1 MNIELEPRP
10 ASRAGTTPEAHN
22 VTAESELLQADTDDG
37 HDQTGIMSSQAP
49 GSTAQSAHS
58 SPNENCAP
66 ERLGQEEAS
75 QSHTSQEGVDGNV
88 HPIDL
93 NDQILLSRIRDLLI
107 ARLRRASLDRARQVA
122 GSTISIESRWMRDT
136 FDADSSETPDPRWW
150 SDDYIG
156 GAWPAS
162 RDVPGL
168 VQYIIKSGDQTQAH
182 WSSRWWTSMR
192 EQNTPYDA
200 FESAWRDWCCA
211 ARKEMCGTAE
221 NSSSYW
227 KTGFRGKIVYC
238 ALNEFQKGA
247 QGFPIPL
254 LACALSFE
262 EPFRLSSS
270 EMADLDVGISTSFL
284 STDFQGGYSV
294 RTNHVLHN
302 AIHWQIRYFN
312 PIHQIRN
319 NGIRSLFSKRQ
330 TVTLQHG
337 SGKTIL
343 QEKRVVVS
351 FRVLREAPE
360 LFSILVL
367 KNEDISPDTHDPDQQ
382 FDFEGF
388 WTGYGGIR
396 PSDINPLTYYLLE
409 ICRVF
414 KMCMD
419 AWEETLSTIDKL
431 VLLEDL
437 DNLERVEEL
446 MFDNSFKRSKDYFVA
461 LQILRII
468 DEWLD
473 EVQSTVEDMSK
484 DDLLL
489 KASMWGTDYESH
501 ESFEVA
507 VRYVNEH
514 ATTTKSRV
522 QKKREE
528 INSLRDGLFNATSLR
543 ESTKAMAL
551 NQAIYVF
558 TVITVLFT
566 PVSFLATFWALP
578 FLNNPTEG
586 SGTIPEPPAFRNS
599 FIIMPILTY
608 ALVIGVAWVV
618 GKRNSDNAVLSM
630 LRKLWQSTGRLL
642 SSGWNLRRKKA
653 KKRDGR
659 SPSP

>member
-1 MNIELEPRP
+1 MPNESQDHQSIKEDTMNIELEPRP

-107 ARLRRASLDRARQVA
+107 TRLRRASLDRAREVA

-227 KTGFRGKIVYC
+227 KTGFRGKIVDD
-238 ALNEFQKGA
+238 AA
-247 QGFPIPL
+247 
-254 LACALSFE
+254 
-262 EPFRLSSS
+262 R
-270 EMADLDVGISTSFL
+270 
-284 STDFQGGYSV
+284 V
-294 RTNHVLHN
+294 RDNHP
-302 AIHWQIRYFN
+302 A
-312 PIHQIRN
+312 
-319 NGIRSLFSKRQ
+319 
-330 TVTLQHG
+330 
-337 SGKTIL
+337 GKANC
-343 QEKRVVVS
+343 
-351 FRVLREAPE
+351 VLREASR

-367 KNEDISPDTHDPDQQ
+367 KDEDMFPDVQSPDQQ
-382 FDFEGF
+382 FDVQTVWKGYIDFELH
-388 WTGYGGIR
+388 YI
-396 PSDINPLTYYLLE
+396 PPLMYYLLE

-431 VLLEDL
+431 VLVKLEDL

-446 MFDNSFKRSKDYFVA
+446 MFDNSFKRSRDYFVA

-473 EVQSTVEDMSK
+473 EVQSTVDDMSK
-484 DDLLL
+484 DHVLL
-489 KASMWGTDYESH
+489 KASMWDHDYTSNR
-501 ESFEVA
+501 FFGVA

-514 ATTTKSRV
+514 ATATKSRI
-522 QKKREE
+522 QKKQEE

-558 TVITVLFT
+558 TVVTVLFT

-578 FLNNPTEG
+578 FLNNPKEG
-586 SGTIPEPPAFRNS
+586 SGVVSEPSAFRNS
-599 FIIMPILTY
+599 FIVMPLLTY
-608 ALVIGVAWVV
+608 ALVIGVAWAV
-618 GKRNSDNAVLSM
+618 GKRNSGRALLDL
-630 LRKLWQSTGRLL
+630 LREYWGKSWSLMRSAWTSRPQLPWRYRG
-642 SSGWNLRRKKA
+642 SSLTLRPDMSSVGIRKQ
-653 KKRDGR
+653 RWIEM
-659 SPSP
+659 

>member
-1 MNIELEPRP
+1 MPNESQVHQSVKEDTMNIELEPRP
-10 ASRAGTTPEAHN
+10 ASQAVTTPEAHYD
-22 VTAESELLQADTDDG
+22 TAELELPQADTDSG
-37 HDQTGIMSSQAP
+37 NDQAGIILSQAP

-58 SPNENCAP
+58 SPNESCAP
-66 ERLGQEEAS
+66 ERLGQEEES
-75 QSHTSQEGVDGNV
+75 QCHTSQEGIDGNV
-88 HPIDL
+88 LPIDL

-107 ARLRRASLDRARQVA
+107 VKLRRARQVA
-122 GSTISIESRWMRDT
+122 GSTISIECRWIRDT
-136 FDADSSETPDPRWW
+136 FDADSSETTDPLWW
-150 SDDYIG
+150 SDDYI
-156 GAWPAS
+156 WPAS
-162 RDVPGL
+162 RDVPGV
-168 VQYIIKSGDQTQAH
+168 VQYIIKDTAETQAH
-182 WSSRWWTSMR
+182 WSSRWWTPIE

-200 FESAWRDWCCA
+200 FEGAWRDWCCT
-211 ARKEMCGTAE
+211 ARKEVCGTVN
-221 NSSSYW
+221 NSSSDW
-227 KTGFRGKIVYC
+227 ETGFRGKIVTWWLNPFASYC

-270 EMADLDVGISTSFL
+270 EMADLDVGKSTSFL
-284 STDFQGGYSV
+284 STDFQGGYS
-294 RTNHVLHN
+294 
-302 AIHWQIRYFN
+302 
-312 PIHQIRN
+312 
-319 NGIRSLFSKRQ
+319 
-330 TVTLQHG
+330 
-337 SGKTIL
+337 
-343 QEKRVVVS
+343 EKRVVVS
-351 FRVLREAPE
+351 FRVLREAPG

-367 KNEDISPDTHDPDQQ
+367 KDEDISPDTHNPDQQ

-388 WTGYGGIR
+388 WKGYGGTFCPYRI
-396 PSDINPLTYYLLE
+396 PFTYFLLE

-431 VLLEDL
+431 VLVKLEDL
-437 DNLERVEEL
+437 DNLKRVEEL

-473 EVQSTVEDMSK
+473 EVQSTIEDMSK

-489 KASMWGTDYESH
+489 KASMWATHFRSYN
-501 ESFEVA
+501 SFELA
-507 VRYVNEH
+507 FRYVNEH
-514 ATTTKSRV
+514 ATATKNRV

-558 TVITVLFT
+558 TVVTVLFT

-578 FLNNPTEG
+578 FLNNPAKG
-586 SGTIPEPPAFRNS
+586 SDTIPEPSAFRNS

-608 ALVIGVAWVV
+608 ALVIGVAWFV
-618 GKRNSDNAVLSM
+618 GKRNSVRELLDLP
-630 LRKLWQSTGRLL
+630 REYWGKLWSLMRSAW
-642 SSGWNLRRKKA
+642 SSRPELPW
-653 KKRDGR
+653 
-659 SPSP
+659 

>member
-1 MNIELEPRP
+1 MPNESQDHQSIKEDTMNIELEPRP
-10 ASRAGTTPEAHN
+10 ASLAGTTPEAHN
-22 VTAESELLQADTDDG
+22 VTAESELPQADTDNG
-37 HDQTGIMSSQAP
+37 HDQTGIMSSQAR

-247 QGFPIPL
+247 QGIPISL

-270 EMADLDVGISTSFL
+270 EMADLDVGKSTSFL
-284 STDFQGGYSV
+284 STDFRGGYSV
-294 RTNHVLHN
+294 QSDHNLHN
-302 AIHWQIRYFN
+302 AIHWQIRYFS
-312 PIHQIRN
+312 PIKERRDDRIRC
-319 NGIRSLFSKRQ
+319 LFSNRQ
-330 TVTLQHG
+330 TVTMQHG
-337 SGKTIL
+337 SGITIL
-343 QEKRVVVS
+343 QEKRIVVS
-351 FRVLREAPE
+351 LRVLREASR

-367 KNEDISPDTHDPDQQ
+367 KDEDMFPDVQSPDQQ
-382 FDFEGF
+382 FDVQTVWKGYIDFELH
-388 WTGYGGIR
+388 YI
-396 PSDINPLTYYLLE
+396 PPLMYYLLE

-431 VLLEDL
+431 VLVKLEDL

-446 MFDNSFKRSKDYFVA
+446 MFDNSFKRSRDYFVA

-473 EVQSTVEDMSK
+473 EVQSTVDDMSK
-484 DDLLL
+484 DHVLL
-489 KASMWGTDYESH
+489 KASMWDHDYTSNR
-501 ESFEVA
+501 FFGVA

-514 ATTTKSRV
+514 ATATKSRI
-522 QKKREE
+522 QKKQEE

-558 TVITVLFT
+558 TVVTVLFT

-578 FLNNPTEG
+578 FLNNPAEG
-586 SGTIPEPPAFRNS
+586 SGTIPEPSAFRNS

-608 ALVIGVAWVV
+608 ALVIGVAWFV
-618 GKRNSDNAVLSM
+618 GRRNSA
-630 LRKLWQSTGRLL
+630 RELL
-642 SSGWNLRRKKA
+642 DLLRRYW
-653 KKRDGR
+653 RILRQLMR
-659 SPSP
+659 ST